1 MPSLALPS
9 FELLYVA
16 LSAVVAIGIVIQ
28 IVLLRQNKGKLPNS
42 PLFHLLSFF
51 DTVWVI
57 LSLVA
62 LYFLDFDKF
71 AISVPVV
78 YGIYSFIGFFY
89 AARTITGTHGDMPTS
104 PDDIVFDVRYLNF
117 CQSFGLAFLG
127 LCVLVL
133 LNHFG
138 IIGVLPKA
146 TN

>member
-1 MPSLALPS
+1 MPTFTLPS
-9 FELLYVA
+9 FELLYLA
-16 LSAVVAIGIVIQ
+16 LSAVVAVGIIIQ
-28 IVLLRQNKGKLPNS
+28 IVLLRRHQGKLPKS
-42 PLFHLLSFF
+42 PTFHLLSFL

-57 LSLVA
+57 LSSLA
-62 LYFLDFDKF
+62 LYFLEFDSL

-78 YGIYSFIGFFY
+78 YMIYSFIGFFY

-138 IIGVLPKA
+138 VIGVLPTP